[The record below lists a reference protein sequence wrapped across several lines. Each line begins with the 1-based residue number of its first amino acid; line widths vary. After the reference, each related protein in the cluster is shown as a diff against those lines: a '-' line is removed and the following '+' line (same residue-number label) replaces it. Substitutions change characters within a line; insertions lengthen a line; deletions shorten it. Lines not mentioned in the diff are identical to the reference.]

1 MSRIRSQQTAQIEV
15 EKTGEIVEVSC
26 SDLTWEATNEG
37 EKDEGMGPEL
47 LHVAEF
53 EVDGMIATWKVWE
66 YPAGKIELSD
76 PPDVVG
82 GTLVRDFEFS
92 LVP

>member
-15 EKTGEIVEVSC
+15 EGTGEIVEVSC
-26 SDLTWEATNEG
+26 SDLSWEETKEG
-37 EKDEGMGPEL
+37 EKDEGMGSEV

-53 EVDGMIATWKVWE
+53 EFDGGIATWKVWE
-66 YPAGKIELSD
+66 YPPGTIELAD
-76 PPDVVG
+76 PPDVEG
-82 GTLVRDFEFS
+82 GTLVRDFEFL